1 MKWKLVLPALEEAQN
16 EYYRSIKYSLFPP
29 LGLASLAG
37 YIPED
42 HDVTIVDEH
51 VESIALNDEPDVVC
65 IQVYIT
71 NSKRSYELADHYLT
85 RGKIV
90 ILGGLHVTSLPDEA
104 RQHASAIVIGPGDH
118 IFGKVVQDVINGR
131 LKPQYQAQSR
141 TLNGIPVLRRGLIKR
156 YRYLI
161 PNSIVVSRGCPYS
174 CDFCYVNNFFIN
186 GKSYYTY
193 KISQALSEIDSL
205 KGKHLFFLDD
215 NLLTENKFTVDLF
228 MELKKR
234 NRICQ
239 GAGTVK
245 SILNEK
251 LIHLAAE
258 AGLKSL
264 FVGFESINK
273 INLKNVNKKHNV
285 YVDYDKAIDI
295 LHYYGIK
302 INGSFVFGMDDDEK
316 DVFERTTDWAIE
328 KGMTTATFHVL
339 TPYPGTPL
347 YNKLASENRILTR
360 NWTKYNTRNVVFK
373 PARMSVDELERG
385 YWNSYTDF
393 YKYSSI
399 WKSAMIQGSISR
411 KISSLAYS
419 IGWKKIEPLW
429 EFMVKYEKLKYA
441 LPLFVSVLRR

>member
-1 MKWKLVLPALEEAQN
+1 LKWKLVLPALEEAQN

-174 CDFCYVNNFFIN
+174 CDFCYVNNFFGN

>member
-42 HDVTIVDEH
+42 HDVIIVDEH
-51 VESIALNDEPDVVC
+51 VESIAFNDEPDVVC

-174 CDFCYVNNFFIN
+174 CDFCYVNNFFGN

>member
-1 MKWKLVLPALEEAQN
+1 LKWKLVLPALEEAQN

-42 HDVTIVDEH
+42 HDVIIVDEH
-51 VESIALNDEPDVVC
+51 VESIAFNDEPDVVC

-174 CDFCYVNNFFIN
+174 CDFCYVNNFFGN